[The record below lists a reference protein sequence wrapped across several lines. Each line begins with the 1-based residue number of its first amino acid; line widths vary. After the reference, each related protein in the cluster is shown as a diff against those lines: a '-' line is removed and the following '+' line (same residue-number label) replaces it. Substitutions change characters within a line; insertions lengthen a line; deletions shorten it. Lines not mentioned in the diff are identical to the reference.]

1 MSYFIASPLNIRQR
15 TACTTLPLIRRGR
28 REAAV
33 RLYDGTLGVW
43 LSPSQHD
50 LHDRGRT
57 GFKSGSA
64 QMKVSK
70 TRKATSWTDVKAR
83 LTHFDHDGLVGLLHD
98 LYTASKDNQI
108 FLHARFE
115 LNEDVLEPY
124 KTSINRW
131 LWPDMFRNRNASV
144 AEAKMSIANYKR
156 AIGRPEG
163 LAELM
168 VFYCERASGF
178 SVEVGLQDEGFFSAL
193 VRMFEQA
200 LQAIARLPD
209 AQRPLFME
217 RLRAVRRISQ
227 NIGYGV
233 EDAMRD
239 LLVEYGPYD

>member
-1 MSYFIASPLNIRQR
+1 
-15 TACTTLPLIRRGR
+15 
-28 REAAV
+28 
-33 RLYDGTLGVW
+33 
-43 LSPSQHD
+43 
-50 LHDRGRT
+50 
-57 GFKSGSA
+57 
-64 QMKVSK
+64 MKASK
-70 TRKATSWTDVKAR
+70 TRKATSWSDVKAR

-98 LYTASKDNQI
+98 LYAASKDNQV

-124 KTSINRW
+124 KTTINRW
-131 LWPDMFRNRNASV
+131 LWPDMFRNQNASV
-144 AEAKMSIANYKR
+144 AEAKKSIANYKR

-178 SVEVGLQDEGFFSAL
+178 SVEVGLQDESFFSAL

-217 RLRAVRRISQ
+217 RLRAVCRISQ

>member
-1 MSYFIASPLNIRQR
+1 
-15 TACTTLPLIRRGR
+15 
-28 REAAV
+28 
-33 RLYDGTLGVW
+33 
-43 LSPSQHD
+43 
-50 LHDRGRT
+50 
-57 GFKSGSA
+57 
-64 QMKVSK
+64 MKASK
-70 TRKATSWTDVKAR
+70 TRKATSWSDVKAR
-83 LTHFDHDGLVGLLHD
+83 LTHFDHDGLVGLVHD
-98 LYTASKDNQI
+98 LYTASEDNQV

-124 KTSINRW
+124 KTPINRW
-131 LWPDMFRNRNASV
+131 LWPDMFRNQNASV
-144 AEAKMSIANYKR
+144 AEAKKSIANYKR

-168 VFYCERASGF
+168 VFYCERALGF
-178 SVEVGLQDEGFFSAL
+178 SVEVGLQDESFFSAL

-217 RLRAVRRISQ
+217 RLRAVCRISQ

-239 LLVEYGPYD
+239 LLVEYDPYD